1 MANNADFT
9 GVYESK
15 NGELLI
21 EQLPGRKLSLI
32 SSYSAPMTKTSLYS
46 PESNQIDGEI
56 FLVVN
61 TATYNEDGDCN
72 TICIFSN
79 NSVDVIEYG
88 CWIYA
93 ISATGNYKLKSK
105 NIGLI
110 HK

>member
-1 MANNADFT
+1 
-9 GVYESK
+9 
-15 NGELLI
+15 
-21 EQLPGRKLSLI
+21 
-32 SSYSAPMTKTSLYS
+32 MTKTSLYS

-72 TICIFSN
+72 TIFIFSN
-79 NSVDVIEYG
+79 NSVHVIEYG

-105 NIGLI
+105 KYRIDS
-110 HK
+110 